1 VIRSLALN
9 MVVFNE
15 SHRIADTLAK
25 ALPLVDE
32 AVIVDQ
38 SSTDDTALIAKE
50 MGATV
55 ISDVHHGFCEPSRQ
69 MAMDATAADWILLL
83 DADEECTEPF
93 IAEMRD
99 LDRHLQI
106 RLRIGQR
113 VAGEVFM
120 VGRSVFRLF
129 KRREFYHLPKIH
141 SCPLPGEPLT
151 PSTGSWL
158 LPYIAIWDEKSWTE
172 LLDGFESYERLGR
185 LDGIDLLF
193 RAREQGLDGPALD
206 SMTTEERH
214 ALGFH
219 PKQSDL
225 DIITRAGLWA

>member
-1 VIRSLALN
+1 MIRSLALN
-9 MVVFNE
+9 MVVYNE
-15 SHRIADTLAK
+15 GHRIAETLTK

-55 ISDVHHGFCEPSRQ
+55 LSDVHHGFCEASRQ
-69 MAMDATAADWILLL
+69 MAMDVTQSDWILVL
-83 DADEECTEPF
+83 DADEECAEPF
-93 IAEMRD
+93 IAELRD

-106 RLRIGQR
+106 RLRIGQKIC
-113 VAGEVFM
+113 GEVFV

-129 KRREFYHLPKIH
+129 KRREFYHLPKLH

-158 LPYIAIWDEKSWTE
+158 LPYVAIWDTKNWTE
-172 LLDGFESYERLGR
+172 LFDGFEGYEALGR
-185 LDGIDLLF
+185 SDGIDLLHLGRRLGLSGPDLDRMD
-193 RAREQGLDGPALD
+193 RA
-206 SMTTEERH
+206 ERH
-214 ALGFH
+214 RLGFK

-225 DIITRAGLWA
+225 DIIAKWGLVV